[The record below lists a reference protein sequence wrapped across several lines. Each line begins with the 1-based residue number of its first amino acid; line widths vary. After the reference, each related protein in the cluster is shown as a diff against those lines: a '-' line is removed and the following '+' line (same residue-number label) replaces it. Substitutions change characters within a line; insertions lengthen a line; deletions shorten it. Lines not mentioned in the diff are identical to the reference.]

1 MKRKNITNTQQEVAV
16 DILTELGFCENME
29 EVYKLYRDI
38 YEKYEL
44 NDDPFTNLPCT
55 NKDYSKNSTEYDK
68 QIMYERYGH
77 CDGLE

>member
-1 MKRKNITNTQQEVAV
+1 MNRKNITNAQQEVAV
-16 DILTELGFCENME
+16 DILTKLIFCENME

-55 NKDYSKNSTEYDK
+55 SKDYLKNSKEYDK

>member
-29 EVYKLYRDI
+29 GVDEWQRDI
-38 YEKYEL
+38 DKEYEL
-44 NDDPFTNLPCT
+44 KDDPLTHLPCT